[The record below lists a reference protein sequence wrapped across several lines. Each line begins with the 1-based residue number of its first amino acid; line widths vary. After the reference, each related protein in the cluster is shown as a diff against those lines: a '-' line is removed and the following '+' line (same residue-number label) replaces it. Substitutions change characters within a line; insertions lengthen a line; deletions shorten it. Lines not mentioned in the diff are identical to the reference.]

1 MSRETDLR
9 KALFPV
15 ELQAIFQMVQDGP
28 KVEMPRYKA
37 VVNLDNYEVFSV
49 VTQNY
54 RLVTNGEAIELG
66 KICFK
71 QLFDTVNLD
80 DMEIFNI
87 IMPKTR
93 SFCHIDVIHKKH
105 VVNIWKEEVW
115 VPYLRIT
122 NSYNR
127 MKALRFDLGFCR
139 KLCDNGM
146 IFEKEAVKFKFYHTM
161 DHIAPEG
168 EFHIDM
174 HRLKELEKAFVEY
187 MHNLKR
193 YYVPEEYVL
202 PLVCKVLG
210 LSFNLD
216 AKNEQ
221 ESAREREK
229 FGSVKEAIAKL
240 RVQYYGALGP
250 NGYSA
255 LNIISDF
262 ASRPFAYT
270 KMNNMIDVYQKRTG
284 GWIDSFLEAIASD
297 DFKFEAYLADYMAF
311 AA

>member
-1 MSRETDLR
+1 MSRETDLA
-9 KALFPV
+9 KACFPV
-15 ELQAIFQMVQDGP
+15 GLRDVLQATESGQMLHIP
-28 KVEMPRYKA
+28 KYKA
-37 VVNLDNYEVFSV
+37 VANLADNAVFSV
-49 VTQNY
+49 VTDNY
-54 RLVTNGEAIELG
+54 RLVTNSEAVELG

-87 IMPKTR
+87 IMPKTK
-93 SFCHIDVIHKKH
+93 SFCHIDIIHKKH

-122 NSYNR
+122 NSYNK

-174 HRLKELEKAFVEY
+174 HRLKELEKAFVEC

-193 YYVPEEYVL
+193 YYVPEEYL
-202 PLVCKVLG
+202 FPLVCKVLE

-216 AKNEQ
+216 SENEQ

-229 FGSVKEAIAKL
+229 FGSVKEAISKL
-240 RVQYYGALGP
+240 RGQYYGALGP

-297 DFKFEAYLADYMAF
+297 DFKFEVYLADYMAF